1 MKMYFWGTPCLK
13 ILILKVVRMVCC
25 NQSQNF
31 EYIIVEVDIVGV
43 WNSSSME
50 TGEANVVQKIHDD
63 GEDWKRTLD
72 ELIHY

>member
-1 MKMYFWGTPCLK
+1 
-13 ILILKVVRMVCC
+13 MVCC

-63 GEDWKRTLD
+63 GED
-72 ELIHY
+72 